1 MSVYHMHGWCPWR
14 QMRALDSLELEL
26 EMVLR
31 LHVGDGSWMWVLCK
45 YKWGYLTISVDSI
58 VSLLDHVFPPTMT
71 TIL

>member
-1 MSVYHMHGWCPWR
+1 MLTMCMIGAHGGQESVP
-14 QMRALDSLELEL
+14 DSLELEL